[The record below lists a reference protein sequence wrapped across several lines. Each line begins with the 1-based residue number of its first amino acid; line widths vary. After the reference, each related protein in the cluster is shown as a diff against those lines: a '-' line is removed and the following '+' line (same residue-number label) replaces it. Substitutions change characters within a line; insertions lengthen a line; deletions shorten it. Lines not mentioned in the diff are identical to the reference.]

1 MLYNRID
8 TQFYFAAI
16 DTKLTDQGYVVPG
29 CGDVGDRLYNST
41 K

>member
-1 MLYNRID
+1 MNGAD
-8 TQFYFAAI
+8 EQFYFAAV
-16 DTKLTDQGYVVPG
+16 DEELTDKGYVIPG